1 MPMNLY
7 TGMAM
12 VAAAL
17 LLIWFGRPNKAGTHP
32 AFLRFSAALVLF
44 PPLVLL
50 CFAFGI
56 ATIVASLPG

>member
-1 MPMNLY
+1 MNLY

-12 VAAAL
+12 VVVAL
-17 LLIWFGRPNKAGTHP
+17 LLIWFGRPNKEGVHP
-32 AFLRFSAALVLF
+32 GFLKFNSALVLF

-56 ATIVASLPG
+56 ATIVASFPD